1 VSIFFTAH
9 QHSKGHFSAI
19 AAIRIDQE
27 MLYNDGG
34 RKNETD
40 RMHNKTRKTVS
51 GRYEKV
57 SSVPS

>member
-19 AAIRIDQE
+19 AAIKIDQE

-40 RMHNKTRKTVS
+40 RMHNRNKKDGFRKI
-51 GRYEKV
+51 
-57 SSVPS
+57 